1 MMGLQGMTLP
11 LRLAGEVVIN
21 SVIPQR
27 RDWFYV
33 RRAAQANAFPIGL
46 SKASLI
52 ILLKT

>member
-1 MMGLQGMTLP
+1 MVLQGMTLL

-33 RRAAQANAFPIGL
+33 RRAALENAFPTGL
-46 SKASLI
+46 RKASLI